1 MHQLTLAIAATTL
14 VVVGGCT
21 RPASESDTAT
31 DPMATAENSLTAEE
45 VAAGWQLLFDGST
58 TAGWRGYNHDT
69 FPTRGWRVE
78 DGALVVEHSGTEE
91 SGFGG
96 DIITTAEFENFELV
110 LDFQLTDTA
119 NSGIFYRVIEQPDT
133 PIWHNAPEF
142 QLLDD
147 ETYVEM
153 SGTDMATHLTGDN
166 YDLHVATVRPT
177 NPIGEWNTARVL
189 VDGAH
194 VEHWLNGQKT
204 VEYELWSDDW
214 TARVAGSKFAEY
226 PAYGRTKRGPI
237 GLQDHG
243 HMVKFRNIKIRPLPT
258 S

>member
-1 MHQLTLAIAATTL
+1 MQKLTLAVAVVLLAAT
-14 VVVGGCT
+14 GCT
-21 RPASESDTAT
+21 RSATESNSVSSQTAT
-31 DPMATAENSLTAEE
+31 HNTLSAEE
-45 VAAGWQLLFDGST
+45 AAAGWQLLFDGT
-58 TAGWRGYNHDT
+58 TTQGWRGYNRET

-78 DGALVVEHSGTEE
+78 EGELVVEHSGTEE
-91 SGFGG
+91 AGFGG
-96 DIITTAEFENFELV
+96 DIITLEEFENFELSV
-110 LDFQLTDTA
+110 DFLLTDTA

-147 ETYVEM
+147 ATYIDM

-166 YDLHVATVRPT
+166 YDLHVATTRPT
-177 NPIGEWNTARVL
+177 NPIGEWNTARVV
-189 VDGAH
+189 VDDAR
-194 VEHWLNGQKT
+194 VEHWLNGEKT

-214 TARVAGSKFAEY
+214 AARVAVSKFAEY
-226 PAYGRTKRGPI
+226 PAYGQTKRGAV

-243 HMVKFRNIKIRPLPT
+243 HMVRFRNIKIRKLPA